1 MKRWWWLLP
10 TVALC
15 WVLPACDGEEETP
28 PPGPTPTKEN
38 TVQMLISNAW
48 DPCYAPTG
56 SKLVFVEAYH
66 LAVYDTVTRQKTVI
80 TEEFASAEYCP
91 KQPVW
96 LAGGTVAYIR
106 KEETSFEHRIWTVP
120 ATGGTVNRFD
130 VDVDKDSSLGG
141 DATGRYVYFIT
152 KDDYFVCRLD
162 LQTGETLNLTNSHL
176 RGYGHADPVA
186 KPGVERIYFIE
197 RMMPFNPQ
205 PHTEYLND
213 TNASQAGSPKLLLN
227 TDKPFLEGLT
237 ISPDDKYA
245 IFAHRDGL
253 WVFEIQPGNKTW
265 LTRAPDKWSDKDRH
279 PSYSADGTTVA
290 FNRNNNIYTFEAP

>member
-10 TVALC
+10 IVIC
-15 WVLPACDGEEETP
+15 WVLPACDEEQETP

-56 SKLVFVEAYH
+56 AKLVFVEAHH
-66 LAVYDTVTRQKTVI
+66 LAVYDTVTRQKTII
-80 TEEFASAEYCP
+80 TEEFGSAEYCP

-96 LAGGTVAYIR
+96 LAGDTVAFVR
-106 KEETSFEHRIWTVP
+106 KDETSFEHRIWTVP
-120 ATGGTVNRFD
+120 AGGGTVTRFD

-141 DATGRYVYFIT
+141 DATGRYVYFTIKT
-152 KDDYFVCRLD
+152 DYFIRRLD

-197 RMMPFNPQ
+197 RMIPFNPQ
-205 PHTEYLND
+205 PHTEYLNE
-213 TNASQAGSPKLLLN
+213 TNASLAGTPKLLLN

-237 ISPDDKYA
+237 ISPDGKYA
-245 IFAHRDGL
+245 VYPHRDGL
-253 WVFEIQPGNKTW
+253 WAYEILAGKETW
-265 LTRAPDKWSDKDRH
+265 LTRAPDKWAHKDRH
-279 PSYSADGTTVA
+279 PSYSADGTTVV
-290 FNRNNNIYTFEAP
+290 FTRNNNLYTCEAP